1 MQDCLFCHIVDGD
14 IPSTKVFENEYVL
27 AFKDIHPVAPVHVL
41 LIPKIHIQD
50 TNHITDEN
58 VRYITEIYRVVD
70 QVAEICGIKEEG
82 YRIICNCGEDAG
94 QMVPHLHFHLIG
106 GAKLG
111 EKII

>member
-1 MQDCLFCHIVDGD
+1 MQDCLFCHFVDGD

-27 AFKDIHPVAPVHVL
+27 SFKDIHPVAPVHVL

-111 EKII
+111 EKIV

>member
-111 EKII
+111 EKIV

>member
-27 AFKDIHPVAPVHVL
+27 AFKDIHPVAPVHML

-111 EKII
+111 EKIV